1 MQPLIQILDSC
12 ELCACVR
19 ACVRASACACV
30 RACVPACVCVRACVC
45 ACACARV
52 CVCVTAHQVVGVA
65 TLSLGAVA
73 LLDNEMLDV
82 LTSLDKHESL
92 SNFNPSG
99 LIAVSPCLTQLMLV
113 IV

>member
-1 MQPLIQILDSC
+1 MR
-12 ELCACVR
+12 ACVR
-19 ACVRASACACV
+19 ACVRAC
-30 RACVPACVCVRACVC
+30 ACVCVCVC
-45 ACACARV
+45 ACV

-99 LIAVSPCLTQLMLV
+99 LIAVSPCLTQLMLI

>member
-1 MQPLIQILDSC
+1 MRAC
-12 ELCACVR
+12 VRVCVCACVR
-19 ACVRASACACV
+19 V
-30 RACVPACVCVRACVC
+30 CVC
-45 ACACARV
+45 ACV

-99 LIAVSPCLTQLMLV
+99 LIAVSPCLTQLMLI

>member
-1 MQPLIQILDSC
+1 MRDS
-12 ELCACVR
+12 VR
-19 ACVRASACACV
+19 ACVRACE
-30 RACVPACVCVRACVC
+30 CVCVRACVRVCVC
-45 ACACARV
+45 ACVRVCVCACV